1 MAKRQVPHWQCPR
14 SQALSI
20 SSAAW
25 RRLASRAGRSL
36 RERILLQVSL
46 YAIRAKKSRGGPG
59 RPRTRT
65 ARRRRNSQIAND
77 SLGFS
82 APERSKR
89 KHTSLGHFLCIRLP
103 QKKQV
108 FQAHYDQRSAGH
120 PIARFRDVSYALIFL
135 LSTHGRDFLSQ
146 TAETTVP
153 RLVQERQ
160 KQAKLPRAP
169 NCRARGS
176 EKARGAGY
184 NQP

>member
-1 MAKRQVPHWQCPR
+1 MAKRQVPHWQCPPR

-25 RRLASRAGRSL
+25 RRLASHAGRSL

-65 ARRRRNSQIAND
+65 ALRRRNSQIAND

-120 PIARFRDVSYALIFL
+120 PVEMEKVRIGMTDSTFFY
-135 LSTHGRDFLSQ
+135 LSRGLPR
-146 TAETTVP
+146 TVKHTSHISHFGHVP
-153 RLVQERQ
+153 IVKRLVEE
-160 KQAKLPRAP
+160 A
-169 NCRARGS
+169 
-176 EKARGAGY
+176 
-184 NQP
+184 

>member
-25 RRLASRAGRSL
+25 RRLASHAGRSL

-108 FQAHYDQRSAGH
+108 FQAHWSAQRWPSNSAVSRRILRSDIITFDSR
-120 PIARFRDVSYALIFL
+120 PRFSLANRGNYGTKV
-135 LSTHGRDFLSQ
+135 G
-146 TAETTVP
+146 P
-153 RLVQERQ
+153 RE
-160 KQAKLPRAP
+160 AKT
-169 NCRARGS
+169 S
-176 EKARGAGY
+176 
-184 NQP
+184 

>member
-120 PIARFRDVSYALIFL
+120 PCKEVGYDIKNDPLGVLCCVGWFAVCAASLAYLIYWIVM
-135 LSTHGRDFLSQ
+135 R
-146 TAETTVP
+146 
-153 RLVQERQ
+153 
-160 KQAKLPRAP
+160 AK
-169 NCRARGS
+169 
-176 EKARGAGY
+176 
-184 NQP
+184 